1 MWDRWSVEFY
11 DFLKP
16 PPSLGEGMLGGFGDL
31 HDRAARNGAQ
41 HGTPV
46 LVTVSGFADPGVNLF
61 FRVSPMK
68 GRGARTWKRY
78 AYTLVVWLNFLRV
91 FGKGWREA
99 TARDVEAFKDW
110 RLTDV
115 RNDDRIK
122 AVSFDTDRAALN
134 TFYTWAWGKYGVQN
148 PVSGVALAS
157 SSGGRSR
164 QGVGPGGERR
174 DGFRPAG
181 SRGRQVKWMLR
192 APFEQWRDIGLR
204 GYGFD
209 GLRRAGWS
217 GPNEDR
223 DAVFVDGLYGTG
235 LRLQEWGSVLDV
247 EIPRSAGGRLPRA
260 WLAAACV
267 KGAKEGRWYRIP
279 RAVLREIEGYADPLE
294 GSRTQAVRRAQ
305 RRGTYERISYKRVV
319 RGYNARNR
327 LLYLESGGS
336 LSVDVLGPDE
346 RRLLFRRTASGLEP
360 LALWLSPNGMPK
372 KFEGW
377 EDTFTAANERIQRV
391 WAQAGGEGLV
401 PLWCRPHMCRHS
413 FALKWYSLLSTVWQ
427 PQLDGFTEQELLDI
441 REMFGGV
448 WYALSLMLGHV
459 DPSTTRETYLEPF
472 TALQVD
478 YLMELLDSE
487 ETQAVEVLIR
497 TVAEQG
503 GRTLTGVAR
512 PGAHVQM
519 GGRA

>member
-78 AYTLVVWLNFLRV
+78 AYTLVVWLNFLQV

-134 TFYTWAWGKYGVQN
+134 TFYTWAWRKYGVQN

-157 SSGGRSR
+157 SSGGRSG

-223 DAVFVDGLYGTG
+223 DTVFVDGLYGTG

-247 EIPRSAGGRLPRA
+247 EMPRSAGGRLLRA

-279 RAVLREIEGYADPLE
+279 RAVLREIEGYTDPLE
-294 GSRTQAVRRAQ
+294 GSRTQAIRRAQ
-305 RRGTYERISYKRVV
+305 RRGTYEKIPYKRVV
-319 RGYNARNR
+319 RGYNARSR
-327 LLYLESGGS
+327 LLHLESGGS

-346 RRLLFRRTASGLEP
+346 RRLLFRRTTTGLEP

-377 EDTFTAANERIQRV
+377 EDTFNAANKRIQRV
-391 WAQAGGEGLV
+391 WARCGRGGARAVVVSPAHVPTFLRSQVVFAALYGVAAPAGWVHRAGTPGHPGDVRRRVVRAVPHVGARGSVHNAGDVSEPSGIASDGREAAGREVRAGPSEDSVLLQLGGLSWEFGDQI
-401 PLWCRPHMCRHS
+401 PS
-413 FALKWYSLLSTVWQ
+413 DAGFAL
-427 PQLDGFTEQELLDI
+427 
-441 REMFGGV
+441 
-448 WYALSLMLGHV
+448 
-459 DPSTTRETYLEPF
+459 
-472 TALQVD
+472 
-478 YLMELLDSE
+478 
-487 ETQAVEVLIR
+487 
-497 TVAEQG
+497 
-503 GRTLTGVAR
+503 
-512 PGAHVQM
+512 
-519 GGRA
+519 

>member
-16 PPSLGEGMLGGFGDL
+16 PPSLGEGTLGGFSDL

-78 AYTLVVWLNFLRV
+78 AYTLVVWLNFLQV

-115 RNDDRIK
+115 CNDDRIK

-157 SSGGRSR
+157 SSGGRSG

-181 SRGRQVKWMLR
+181 SRGRQVKW
-192 APFEQWRDIGLR
+192 
-204 GYGFD
+204 
-209 GLRRAGWS
+209 
-217 GPNEDR
+217 
-223 DAVFVDGLYGTG
+223 
-235 LRLQEWGSVLDV
+235 
-247 EIPRSAGGRLPRA
+247 
-260 WLAAACV
+260 
-267 KGAKEGRWYRIP
+267 YRIP
-279 RAVLREIEGYADPLE
+279 RAVLREIEGYIDPLE
-294 GSRTQAVRRAQ
+294 GSRMQAIRRAQ
-305 RRGTYERISYKRVV
+305 RRGTYEKIPYKRVV
-319 RGYNARNR
+319 RGYNARSR
-327 LLYLESGGS
+327 LLYLERGGS

-346 RRLLFRRTASGLEP
+346 RRLLFRRTATELEP

-427 PQLDGFTEQELLDI
+427 PRLDGFTEQELLDV

-448 WYALSLMLGHV
+448 WYALSLMLGHA

-478 YLMELLDSE
+478 YLMELLDGE
-487 ETQAVEVLIR
+487 ETQAVEALIR

-503 GRTLTGVAR
+503 GRTLTSVAR
-512 PGAHVQM
+512 QGAHVQT
-519 GGRA
+519 GSLA

>member
-1 MWDRWSVEFY
+1 M
-11 DFLKP
+11 
-16 PPSLGEGMLGGFGDL
+16 
-31 HDRAARNGAQ
+31 
-41 HGTPV
+41 
-46 LVTVSGFADPGVNLF
+46 NLF

-78 AYTLVVWLNFLRV
+78 AYTLVVWLNFLQV

-122 AVSFDTDRAALN
+122 AASFDTDRAALN
-134 TFYTWAWGKYGVQN
+134 TFYTWAFGKYGVQN
-148 PVSGVALAS
+148 PVSGVALATN
-157 SSGGRSR
+157 SGGRSG
-164 QGVGPGGERR
+164 QEVGPGGERR
-174 DGFRPAG
+174 DGLRPAG

-247 EIPRSAGGRLPRA
+247 EMPRSAGGRLARA

-294 GSRTQAVRRAQ
+294 GSRPQAIRRAQ
-305 RRGTYERISYKRVV
+305 RRGTYEKIPYKRVV
-319 RGYNARNR
+319 RGYNARSR
-327 LLYLESGGS
+327 RLYLESGGS
-336 LSVDVLGPDE
+336 LSVDVLSPDE
-346 RRLLFRRTASGLEP
+346 RRLLFRRTSSGLEP

-391 WAQAGGEGLV
+391 WARAGGEGLV

-427 PQLDGFTEQELLDI
+427 PQLDGFTEQELHDI

-448 WYALSLMLGHV
+448 WYALSLMLGHA
-459 DPSTTRETYLEPF
+459 DPSTTRDTYLEPF

-487 ETQAVEVLIR
+487 ETQAVEALIR

-503 GRTLTGVAR
+503 GRTLTSVAR
-512 PGAHVQM
+512 PAAHVQT